1 MASIILRSGAKVGL
15 HGISLRLLDSKRC
28 KDDKEASQNPDN
40 VKLNL
45 MVEGSG
51 PVWIN
56 DIRLEKVGL

>member
-1 MASIILRSGAKVGL
+1 MRGSVRPKRSSTL
-15 HGISLRLLDSKRC
+15 PIRN

-45 MVEGSG
+45 VVEGSG